1 MSGLVGIPEDRFS
14 RVAAYVYLLLNDYVS
29 TVYLN
34 LVIKIIRHLRIKTVT
49 VTELELRLKSS
60 HKSGSSQNQTY

>member
-1 MSGLVGIPEDRFS
+1 MLIASLI
-14 RVAAYVYLLLNDYVS
+14 VS
-29 TVYLN
+29 VLSSN
-34 LVIKIIRHLRIKTVT
+34 SVHSFHDDVIRHLRIKTVT